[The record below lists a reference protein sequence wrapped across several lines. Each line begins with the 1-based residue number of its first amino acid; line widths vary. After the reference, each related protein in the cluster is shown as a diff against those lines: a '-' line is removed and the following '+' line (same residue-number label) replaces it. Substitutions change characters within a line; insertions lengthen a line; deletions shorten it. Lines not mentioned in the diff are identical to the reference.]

1 MRTKVPIFRISESTR
16 RNKRRNEKERKER
29 KHGVASTSNVNVTLI
44 RKRLEREIRIT
55 SQRESGQ
62 LPEEWL
68 NGV

>member
-16 RNKRRNEKERKER
+16 RNKRRNKRREER